1 MTPRL
6 KTLYEKDIVKNLM
19 NKLNYKNK
27 HEAPRLIKIVLKYGF
42 R

>member
-6 KTLYEKDIVKNLM
+6 KTLYEKDIIKNLM

-27 HEAPRLIKIVLKYGF
+27 HQAPKLDKNSSKYGF
-42 R
+42 G